1 MQNKHPHFPVPTRWL
16 LTLTLAWVWTVAVP
30 TRAVQAD
37 EPLASVVTRPLQKG
51 PIAQTIRAYGVMSA
65 SPGLLNTMSVPYTAR
80 ISRVWV
86 SPGQAVARGQA
97 LFEVEADPSNV
108 LAASQA
114 GSALALAQ
122 GELAR
127 TRALLDS
134 QLATQ
139 SQLANAQKSLAD
151 AQQAYAAQQRLG
163 ISAQKK
169 TIGAPFD
176 AVVAQVTVTQGDQ
189 VQPGAPILQIA
200 RAKRAAVASVVVLG
214 VDPAG
219 AANVQPGDTLTVRDL
234 ASGQVMNGQVTTIA
248 STIDNQTQLVD
259 VTAAVE
265 ADGARVFAGSKVV
278 ADIAVATQTHWIVP
292 RSAVLQDAQGE
303 YVYQVQAGKAYRIK
317 VKTAIEHGDSYG
329 VDGKLDPR
337 LAVVVSGNYELRN
350 GMMVRTGGDAP
361 Q

>member
-1 MQNKHPHFPVPTRWL
+1 MQNKRTPLPVPTGL
-16 LTLTLAWVWTVAVP
+16 LLTVAVAWMSIV
-30 TRAVQAD
+30 AVPASCARAD
-37 EPLASVVTRPLQKG
+37 EPRASVVTRPLQKG
-51 PIAQTIRAYGVMSA
+51 PIAQTIRAYGLMSA
-65 SPGLLNTMSVPYTAR
+65 SPGLLNTVSVPYTAR
-80 ISRVWV
+80 ISRLWV

-97 LFEVEADPSNV
+97 LFEVSADPSNL

-114 GSALALAQ
+114 TNALALAQ

-127 TRALLDS
+127 TRALFAS

-139 SQLANAQKSLAD
+139 SQLASAQKSLVD

-163 ISAQKK
+163 ISARPKA
-169 TIGAPFD
+169 IAAPFD
-176 AVVAQVTVTQGDQ
+176 AVVAQVSVTQGDQ

-200 RAKRAAVASVVVLG
+200 RAKQAAVAGVVVLG

-219 AANVQPGDTLTVRDL
+219 AARVQPGDTLTVRDL
-234 ASGQVMNGQVTTIA
+234 ASGQVMHGQVTTIA
-248 STIDNQTQLVD
+248 DAIDNQTQLVD

-329 VDGKLDPR
+329 VDGELDPR

-350 GMMVRTGGDAP
+350 GMMVRTGGDAL